1 MFFSKVYICSLLF
14 YYYILVFN
22 SDLQIL
28 IWPFQ
33 NVLDKNSFRFFFIY
47 LFFFY
52 YFVLSTTPP
61 PLQKKKRS
69 KKSKIYKNGKF
80 NIAGNIP
87 LEETI
92 SFLF

>member
-47 LFFFY
+47 LFFFTIL
-52 YFVLSTTPP
+52 FSQQ
-61 PLQKKKRS
+61 PLLPCKKKKEV
-69 KKSKIYKNGKF
+69 KKVKYTKTVNLI
-80 NIAGNIP
+80 
-87 LEETI
+87 LQET
-92 SFLF
+92 FL